1 MHASG
6 VFAVGCQHASGTGVC
21 SPGTSTTATPSS
33 TITGNLPSVSG
44 SGDTFGAD
52 DDDDDDDVI
61 QEYEMDMAARRRAGK
76 KREE

>member
-52 DDDDDDDVI
+52 DDVI